1 MMAASTVTRIVSIA
15 ALPVVGFLV
24 GVLFL
29 GLSRKITA
37 RIHRRYG
44 PPLYQ
49 PIIDVVK
56 LLTQKENISHGILFD
71 LGILLGLAGALI
83 TMVFIPAGGLRP
95 LSASGDFLVV
105 LYLMLLSPL
114 GVALAAGASENPN
127 ASIGVSRKFILAL
140 GYEVPFLMAAL
151 AVMTRFQTTSLL
163 EVVSCQEGSV
173 LDWGVFVLPL
183 PAVATFLI
191 LPAMLGIR
199 PFDFAGA
206 PQEIASGPM
215 VELGGKYL
223 AFAAIQGA
231 LHTYVVLAL
240 FVDLFLGGGAS
251 MLTFLAKMLA
261 VFFVGVCINAVL
273 PRFRVEQGLR
283 YLWKWP
289 TILAFFGL
297 LIVALR
303 LE

>member
-1 MMAASTVTRIVSIA
+1 MTILSIA
-15 ALPVVGFLV
+15 VLPLMGFVVA
-24 GVLFL
+24 VLFL

-71 LGILLGLAGALI
+71 LGILLGLAGAFI
-83 TMVFIPAGGLRP
+83 TIVFIPAGGLHP
-95 LSASGDFLVV
+95 LSTSGDFLLV

-114 GVALAAGASENPN
+114 GLALAAGASANPN

-140 GYEVPFLMAAL
+140 GYEVPFLMATL
-151 AVMTRFQTTSLL
+151 AVMTRFGTTSLV
-163 EVVSCQEGSV
+163 EVVSCQRGSV
-173 LDWGVFVLPL
+173 LDWATFVLPL
-183 PAVATFLI
+183 PAAATFLI

-199 PFDFAGA
+199 PFDFAAA

-223 AFAAIQGA
+223 AFATIQGA
-231 LHTYVVLAL
+231 LHTYIVLAL
-240 FVDLFLGGGAS
+240 FVDLFLGGGAN
-251 MLTFLAKMLA
+251 MLTFFAKMLA

-289 TILAFFGL
+289 TILAFLGL
-297 LIVALR
+297 LIVTLSP
-303 LE
+303 E

>member
-1 MMAASTVTRIVSIA
+1 MLAGAFTNLVFTV
-15 ALPVVGFLV
+15 ALPLIGFLV

-56 LLTQKENISHGILFD
+56 LLTQKENISHGVLFD

-83 TMVFIPAGGLRP
+83 TIVFIPAGGIHP
-95 LSASGDFLVV
+95 LSTSGDFLVV

-114 GVALAAGASENPN
+114 GVAMAAGASENPN
-127 ASIGVSRKFILAL
+127 ASIGVSRKFLLAL

-151 AVMTRFQTTSLL
+151 AVMTRFGTTSLV
-163 EVVSCQEGSV
+163 EVISSQQGSV
-173 LDWGVFVLPL
+173 LGWGLFGLPL
-183 PAVATFLI
+183 SALATFLV

-199 PFDFAGA
+199 PFDFATA

-231 LHTYVVLAL
+231 LHTYIVIAL
-240 FVDLFLGGGAS
+240 LVDLFLGGGDN
-251 MLTFLAKMLA
+251 MLTFFAKMLA
-261 VFFVGVCINAVL
+261 VFLVATCVNAVL
-273 PRFRVEQGLR
+273 PRFRVVQALR

-289 TILAFFGL
+289 TILAFVGL
-297 LIVALR
+297 VIAALR
-303 LE
+303 RG

>member
-1 MMAASTVTRIVSIA
+1 MKMLFII
-15 ALPVVGFLV
+15 ALPVAAFLIA
-24 GVLFL
+24 VLFL
-29 GLSRKITA
+29 GLARKITA

-56 LLTQKENISHGILFD
+56 LLTQKENISHGPLFD
-71 LGILLGLAGALI
+71 LGIILGLAGAFI
-83 TMVFIPAGGLRP
+83 TIVFIPAGGICP
-95 LSASGDFLVV
+95 LSTSGDFLVV

-114 GVALAAGASENPN
+114 GLALAAGASANPN

-151 AVMTRFQTTSLL
+151 AVMTRFETTSLVK
-163 EVVSCQEGSV
+163 VVSSQQLSI
-173 LDWGVFVLPL
+173 LDWGVFSLPL
-183 PAVATFLI
+183 PALATFLV

-223 AFAAIQGA
+223 AFAALQGA
-231 LHTYVVLAL
+231 LHTYIVVAL
-240 FVDLFLGGGAS
+240 FVDLFLGGGAN
-251 MLTFLAKMLA
+251 MLTFFAKMLA
-261 VFFVGVCINAVL
+261 VFFAGVCINAVM
-273 PRFRVEQGLR
+273 PRFRVDQALR

-289 TILAFFGL
+289 TIIALAGL
-297 LIVALR
+297 LLVMLTR
-303 LE
+303 G

>member
-1 MMAASTVTRIVSIA
+1 MLAASTVTKIASII
-15 ALPVVGFLV
+15 ALPVIGFV
-24 GVLFL
+24 VAVLFL

-71 LGILLGLAGALI
+71 LGILLGLAGALLTI
-83 TMVFIPAGGLRP
+83 VFIPAGGIHP
-95 LSASGDFLVV
+95 LSTSGDFLVV

-114 GVALAAGASENPN
+114 GLALAAGASANPN
-127 ASIGVSRKFILAL
+127 ASIGVSRKFLLAL

-151 AVMTRFQTTSLL
+151 AVMTGLRTTSL
-163 EVVSCQEGSV
+163 VDIVASQQGSV
-173 LDWGVFVLPL
+173 LQWGAVAFPL
-183 PAVATFLI
+183 PALATFLI

-199 PFDFAGA
+199 PFDFAAA
-206 PQEIASGPM
+206 PQEIASGPL
-215 VELGGKYL
+215 VEFGGKYL

-231 LHTYVVLAL
+231 LHTYIVLAL
-240 FVDLFLGGGAS
+240 FVDLFLGGGANL
-251 MLTFLAKMLA
+251 LTFLGKMLA
-261 VFFVGVCINAVL
+261 VFFAGICINAVL

-289 TILAFFGL
+289 AILAFVGL
-297 LIVALR
+297 LIVALWP
-303 LE
+303 E

>member
-1 MMAASTVTRIVSIA
+1 MATAIVTRIVFIVV
-15 ALPVVGFLV
+15 LPVVGFSV
-24 GVLFL
+24 AVLFL

-71 LGILLGLAGALI
+71 VGILLGLAGGLI
-83 TMVFIPAGGLRP
+83 TIAFIPAGGIHP
-95 LSASGDFLVV
+95 LSTSGDFLVV

-114 GVALAAGASENPN
+114 GLALAAGASENPN
-127 ASIGVSRKFILAL
+127 ASIGVSRKLILAL

-151 AVMTRFQTTSLL
+151 AVMTRFGTTSLV
-163 EVVSCQEGSV
+163 EIVAWQQGSV
-173 LDWGVFVLPL
+173 LDWAAFVLPL
-183 PAVATFLI
+183 PALATFLVM
-191 LPAMLGIR
+191 PAMLGIR
-199 PFDFAGA
+199 PFDFAVA
-206 PQEIASGPM
+206 PQEIASGPL

-231 LHTYVVLAL
+231 LHTYIVVAL
-240 FVDLFLGGGAS
+240 FVDLFLGGGAN
-251 MLTFLAKMLA
+251 MLTFFAKMLA

-273 PRFRVEQGLR
+273 PRLRVEQGLR

-289 TILAFFGL
+289 TILAFVGL
-297 LIVALR
+297 VIAVLR
-303 LE
+303 RG

>member
-1 MMAASTVTRIVSIA
+1 MLTKIASIVV
-15 ALPVVGFLV
+15 LPVVGFV
-24 GVLFL
+24 VAVLFL

-37 RIHRRYG
+37 RIQRRYG
-44 PPLYQ
+44 PPIYQ

-71 LGILLGLAGALI
+71 LGIVLGLAGAFV
-83 TMVFIPAGGLRP
+83 TMVFIPAGGIHP
-95 LSASGDFLVV
+95 LSASGDFLLV

-114 GVALAAGASENPN
+114 GLALAAGASENPN

-151 AVMTRFQTTSLL
+151 AVMTGIRSTSLV
-163 EVVSCQEGSV
+163 EIVSTQQGSV
-173 LDWGVFVLPL
+173 LTWGLFGYPL
-183 PAVATFLI
+183 SAVATLLV

-199 PFDFAGA
+199 PFDFAAA
-206 PQEIASGPM
+206 PQEIASGPL

-231 LHTYVVLAL
+231 LHTYIVLAL
-240 FVDLFLGGGAS
+240 FVDLFLGGGANL
-251 MLTFLAKMLA
+251 LTFLAKMLA
-261 VFFVGVCINAVL
+261 VFFVGTCVNAVL
-273 PRFRVEQGLR
+273 PRLRVAQALR

-289 TILAFFGL
+289 TILALLGL

-303 LE
+303 PK

>member
-1 MMAASTVTRIVSIA
+1 MMLTRIVFIA
-15 ALPVVGFLV
+15 VLPVVAFLV
-24 GVLFL
+24 AVLFL

-37 RIHRRYG
+37 RVQRRYG

-49 PIIDVVK
+49 PVIDVVK
-56 LLTQKENISHGILFD
+56 LLTQKENISHGVLFD

-83 TMVFIPAGGLRP
+83 TIVFIPAGGMHP

-114 GVALAAGASENPN
+114 GLALAGGASENPN
-127 ASIGVSRKFILAL
+127 ASIGVSRKLTLAL
-140 GYEVPFLMAAL
+140 AYEVPFLMAAL
-151 AVMTRFQTTSLL
+151 AVMTRFGTTSLV
-163 EVVSCQEGSV
+163 EIVSAQQGSV
-173 LDWGVFVLPL
+173 LHWAVFVLPL
-183 PAVATFLI
+183 PAAATFLI

-199 PFDFAGA
+199 PFDFAAA

-223 AFAAIQGA
+223 AFAAVQGA
-231 LHTYVVLAL
+231 LHTYIVLAL
-240 FVDLFLGGGAS
+240 FVDLFLGGGANL
-251 MLTFLAKMLA
+251 LTFLAKMLT
-261 VFFVGVCINAVL
+261 VFLAGVCVNAVL
-273 PRFRVEQGLR
+273 PRFRVEQALR

-289 TILAFFGL
+289 TILALLGL

-303 LE
+303 PE

>member
-1 MMAASTVTRIVSIA
+1 MVTRISLSL
-15 ALPVVGFLV
+15 ALSVVAFLV
-24 GVLFL
+24 AVLFM

-37 RIHRRYG
+37 RIQRRYG

-56 LLTQKENISHGILFD
+56 LLTQEENISHGILFD
-71 LGILLGLAGALI
+71 LGILLGLAGAFVTI
-83 TMVFIPAGGLRP
+83 VFIPAGGIQP
-95 LSASGDFLVV
+95 LSTSGDFLVV

-114 GVALAAGASENPN
+114 GAALAAGASENPN
-127 ASIGVSRKFILAL
+127 ASIGVSRKLTLSL

-151 AVMTRFQTTSLL
+151 AVMTRFETTSLV
-163 EVVSCQEGSV
+163 EVVSSQQASV
-173 LDWGVFVLPL
+173 LDWGALVLPL
-183 PAVATFLI
+183 PALATFLV

-199 PFDFAGA
+199 PFDFAAA

-223 AFAAIQGA
+223 GFTAIQGA
-231 LHTYVVLAL
+231 LHTYIVVAL
-240 FVDLFLGGGAS
+240 FVDLFLGGAAN
-251 MLTFLAKMLA
+251 MLSFFAKMLA

-273 PRFRVEQGLR
+273 PRFGVAQALR

-289 TILAFFGL
+289 TILAFVGL
-297 LIVALR
+297 LIPTLSR
-303 LE
+303 G

>member
-1 MMAASTVTRIVSIA
+1 MVTRIVSIV
-15 ALPVVGFLV
+15 ALPVVGLFV
-24 GVLFL
+24 AVLFL

-37 RIHRRYG
+37 RIQRRYG

-71 LGILLGLAGALI
+71 LGMLLGLAGALI
-83 TMVFIPAGGLRP
+83 TIVFIPAGGIHP
-95 LSASGDFLVV
+95 LSTSGDFLVV

-114 GVALAAGASENPN
+114 GLALVAGASENPN
-127 ASIGVSRKFILAL
+127 ASIGVSRKLILAL
-140 GYEVPFLMAAL
+140 AYEVPFLMAAL
-151 AVMTRFQTTSLL
+151 AAMTRFGTTSLV
-163 EVVSCQEGSV
+163 EIVSSQQGSV
-173 LDWGVFVLPL
+173 LDWAVFVLPL
-183 PAVATFLI
+183 PALATFLI

-199 PFDFAGA
+199 PFDFAAA

-223 AFAAIQGA
+223 AIAAIQGA
-231 LHTYVVLAL
+231 LHTYIVLAL
-240 FVDLFLGGGAS
+240 FVDLFLGGGAN

-261 VFFVGVCINAVL
+261 VFFVGTCINAVL

-289 TILAFFGL
+289 TILAFAGL

-303 LE
+303 TE